1 MTCSGRAERMPV
13 NKEREPRLP
22 VGAFYGE
29 RLGSREVAGFLLTD
43 YAYPPGFRIPR
54 HSHERAYFSLV
65 LEGAYTETYGR
76 RTRECR
82 ASTVVFH
89 PASEA
94 HAEQIH
100 GARGRTFSVELAP
113 RWVERVRE
121 YPTVVDTPA
130 AFEGG
135 ELLWLASRLYRE
147 FLLEDAVSP
156 LAVEGLALEILAEA
170 SRRRAHV
177 LERSPPRWLREAR
190 ELLQERFTESLSL
203 DDVAE
208 AVGVHPAHLARV
220 FRQQY
225 RCTVG
230 DYVRQRR
237 IDFAC
242 RALATSDIPLGEIA
256 IAAGFSD
263 QSHFSRIFKRLMG
276 LTPGEFRRISRACK

>member
-1 MTCSGRAERMPV
+1 MSV
-13 NKEREPRLP
+13 NKEGQRRLP
-22 VGAFYGE
+22 VGTFYGE

-43 YAYPPGFRIPR
+43 YVYPPGFRIPR

-76 RTRECR
+76 HSRECR

-89 PASEA
+89 PAGET

-170 SRRRAHV
+170 SRRRTHI

-190 ELLQERFTESLSL
+190 EFLQEHFTESLSL
-203 DDVAE
+203 NEVA
-208 AVGVHPAHLARV
+208 AAAGVHPAHLARV

-237 IDFAC
+237 IEFAC
-242 RALATSDIPLGEIA
+242 RALATSNTPLGEIA
-256 IAAGFSD
+256 LAAGFSD
-263 QSHFSRIFKRLMG
+263 QSHFSRIFRRVMG
-276 LTPGEFRRISRACK
+276 LTPAEFRRISRARK